1 MAEGWPKKRRIL
13 GTKVKR
19 LDGPDKA
26 TGRAKYSYDVNRPGM
41 LHGAVLRCP
50 LAHAKVKSLDTAAA
64 RKTPGFKALVMIGL
78 SRDGTVSKTDG
89 DTLTYTVA
97 AGKKK
102 GDKKQETFTAR
113 VTPAVTLLSRNK
125 VVKLADLKAGDPVTV
140 ESEQDAV
147 GREIFFAVDEFLSVA
162 ADSEEQA

>member
-41 LHGAVLRCP
+41 LHGAILRSP
-50 LAHAKVKSLDTAAA
+50 HAHAKIKSLD
-64 RKTPGFKALVMIGL
+64 
-78 SRDGTVSKTDG
+78 
-89 DTLTYTVA
+89 TVA

-102 GDKKQETFTAR
+102 GDKKQETFTVR
-113 VTPAVTLLSRNK
+113 VTPAVTLASKNK
-125 VVKLADLKAGDPVTV
+125 VVTLADLKPGDPVTV
-140 ESEQDAV
+140 ESERD
-147 GREIFFAVDEFLSVA
+147 
-162 ADSEEQA
+162 